1 MFDEFLSVFNVKKIS
16 RVEGFSSDRSSVMLN
31 DRSISGPSMGKVGPK
46 VRFSSKLNA
55 YSCSIL

>member
-1 MFDEFLSVFNVKKIS
+1 MFDEFLSVFNVKKRS